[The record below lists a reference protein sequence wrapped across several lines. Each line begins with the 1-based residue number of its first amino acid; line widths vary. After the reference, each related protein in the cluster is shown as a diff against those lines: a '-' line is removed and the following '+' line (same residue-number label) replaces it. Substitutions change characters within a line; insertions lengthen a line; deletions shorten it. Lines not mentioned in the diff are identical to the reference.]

1 MKLTCA
7 TVLFNQLDLYG
18 TLQHLAW
25 AGYDGA
31 ELACLKSHARHIE
44 PNTDKT
50 YIDEIKWTAEK
61 HGIELLAIHLDAEGN
76 TSEEK
81 IKYVTKMFE
90 VAKNLSIPVVAIPA
104 GGKTGDK
111 ELTKREFIYIGK
123 LCEQAESRGITLAIK
138 YHKGASIYNLAGLIQ
153 LFNEVKS
160 PALGANFD
168 PRETFKAGEDPSFVI
183 TKLGKK
189 IVHTHFRDYPN
200 PERDEATPE
209 EQIPGRGNIDF
220 PKILQSLKNIGYD
233 KAISLAII
241 GAFTYPLS
249 KQMGIAAESRGYL
262 RRCLQVLK

>member
-1 MKLTCA
+1 MKLACS

-111 ELTKREFIYIGK
+111 ELTKREFSYIGK
-123 LCEQAESRGITLAIK
+123 LCEQAESRGITLAVK
-138 YHKGASIYNLAGLIQ
+138 YHKGASIYWKPEGQSTTCLHVGECKGEVFISFFK
-153 LFNEVKS
+153 LF
-160 PALGANFD
+160 L
-168 PRETFKAGEDPSFVI
+168 PSF
-183 TKLGKK
+183 
-189 IVHTHFRDYPN
+189 RSS
-200 PERDEATPE
+200 EA
-209 EQIPGRGNIDF
+209 
-220 PKILQSLKNIGYD
+220 
-233 KAISLAII
+233 
-241 GAFTYPLS
+241 
-249 KQMGIAAESRGYL
+249 
-262 RRCLQVLK
+262 